1 METIS
6 GHTNLCIGVFSSG
19 SCHTVLWRIAQ
30 GTHENATTKL
40 NPHKILTRFALMGY
54 KIYWRWNSEDV
65 THRFLSSIVL
75 MQVMKSLR
83 GRDDAKLLS
92 V

>member
-54 KIYWRWNSEDV
+54 RIYWGESFQDRY
-65 THRFLSSIVL
+65 TSIPL
-75 MQVMKSLR
+75 LR
-83 GRDDAKLLS
+83 RPNASHEKVCEIRTIQNCS
-92 V
+92 Q